1 MEVDDNTSSDFNDG
15 ANDNGDAFKEKV
27 DAHQPIDPFITDKQ
41 FVTIKSQWLIIKKS
55 RKLFRDHVDSLYQEL
70 L

>member
-1 MEVDDNTSSDFNDG
+1 MEVDDNNSSDFNDG
-15 ANDNGDAFKEKV
+15 VNKNSDTPKEQV

-70 L
+70 S